1 MAINFAGSSSGST
14 ILQANSAAGG
24 TITLNNVDARAG
36 GWVTHDANR
45 YLGGVN
51 SYTWSGIPTSA
62 REIQLCFYRVS
73 MNTNTNGGR
82 YNIRVGNGGINTSSI
97 YAWFSTYNASSK
109 QENNGDNKW
118 RLTHTDH
125 TGASHIETGV
135 MQMQRVSGGYWHMTA
150 WFYDLTNLHWRANGV
165 WRSNTS
171 ITHLQWYAP
180 ANSFN
185 EAAQFSVLY
194 R

>member
-45 YLGGVN
+45 YVGGLG

-62 REIQLCFYRVS
+62 REIQVNFYQMS
-73 MNTNTNGGR
+73 MNTSTNDGR
-82 YNIRVGNGGINTSSI
+82 YNMRVGNGSVDTGTNYYWFTS
-97 YAWFSTYNASSK
+97 YNAGSK
-109 QENNGDNKW
+109 QQSSNDDKW

-125 TGASHIETGV
+125 TGAGHTETGTL
-135 MQMQRVSGGYWHMTA
+135 QMSRVSGGYWFMTA
-150 WFYDLTNLHWRANGV
+150 WFFDLSNLHWRANGV
-165 WRSNTS
+165 WRVNNP

-180 ANSFN
+180 ANSFDSS
-185 EAAQFSVLY
+185 AIISVLY